1 MVPTIAEAG
10 RLIARKELSPLE
22 LTKTL
27 LARIEALE
35 PHLNAF
41 ITLTADAALADAK
54 RAETDI
60 AAGRALGPLHG
71 IPYGLKDIYDAEGLP
86 TTGHSRTRIGHVAAR
101 DATTT
106 AKLRAA
112 GGVLIGKLATHEF
125 AHGGPS
131 FDLPWPP
138 ARNPWNPAHVT
149 GGSSSG
155 SGAAVAAGL
164 VLGALGSDTGG
175 SIRNP
180 AAYCG
185 LVGLK
190 PTYGLVSRHG
200 IFPNSFTFDHAGPL
214 TWTVEDCAIVMQ
226 AIAGHDPHDP
236 GSADVAIPD
245 YRAALAGG
253 IKGQRVGVVRHFWEE
268 DLPANDEV
276 RAAMERSLAVLRG
289 LGAVIEYVRLRPLQE
304 YSDVKIAIAESELY
318 AVHEPELRQRP
329 NAFGWDFLGRA
340 LAACLFGS
348 VDYVQA
354 QRQRRRILE
363 EMQAVYARY
372 DLLVTAGPYGP
383 APRFE
388 SHRTLAFWQKPNITS
403 PFNVT
408 GGPALVMCN
417 GFSASGL
424 PLSVQLVGRPFDEVG
439 VLRAAAALEAATPW
453 RERRPALEF
462 GKTPATNAVP
472 EETPPP
478 PDAATRA
485 WVARKVAAVGLTLD
499 ERLFA
504 QLCEVAPYIEA
515 MSQRLARD
523 HPVEREPAS
532 VADLALLKRR

>member
-1 MVPTIAEAG
+1 MIPTIAEAG
-10 RLIARKELSPLE
+10 RLIARKELSPVE
-22 LTKTL
+22 LVRDA
-27 LARIEALE
+27 LARIEQAE
-35 PHLNAF
+35 PQLNAF
-41 ITLTADAALADAK
+41 IALTADAALVEAK
-54 RAETDI
+54 RAEAEI
-60 AAGRALGPLHG
+60 MAGRHRGPLHG

-86 TTGHSRTRIGHVAAR
+86 TTGHSRIRLGHVAAR

-112 GGVLIGKLATHEF
+112 GGILMGKLATHEF

-155 SGAAVAAGL
+155 SGAAVAAGF

-180 AAYCG
+180 ASFCG

-200 IFPNSFTFDHAGPL
+200 VFPNSFTFDHAGPMV
-214 TWTVEDCAIVMQ
+214 WTVEDCAILLQ
-226 AIAGHDPHDP
+226 AIAGHDAADP
-236 GSADVAIPD
+236 GSADVAPPD
-245 YRAALAGG
+245 YRAALGGG
-253 IKGQRVGVVRHFWEE
+253 IKGLRIGVVRHFWEE

-276 RAAMERSLAVLRG
+276 RAAMAQSLRVLG
-289 LGAVIEYVRLRPLQE
+289 ELGARVEDVRLRPLQD
-304 YSDVKIAIAESELY
+304 YYDVKIVIAESELY
-318 AVHEPELRQRP
+318 AVHEPELRKRP
-329 NAFGWDFLGRA
+329 GDFGSDFLGRA
-340 LAACLFGS
+340 LGACLFGS

-363 EMQAVYARY
+363 EMASVYARY

-388 SHRTLAFWQKPNITS
+388 SHRTVTFWQKPNITT

-408 GGPALVMCN
+408 AGPALVMCN

-424 PLSVQLVGRPFDEVG
+424 PLSIQLVGRPFDEAG

-453 RERRPALEF
+453 RAQRPSLAYGAAKIANTVPDDAF
-462 GKTPATNAVP
+462 PTPEPAV
-472 EETPPP
+472 
-478 PDAATRA
+478 RA
-485 WVARKVAAVGLTLD
+485 RIEAVAASYGLPLD
-499 ERLFA
+499 QRQLF
-504 QLCEVAPYIEA
+504 QLCEAAPHIDA
-515 MSQRLARD
+515 MRQRLARD
-523 HPVEREPAS
+523 QPIGREPAS
-532 VADLALLKRR
+532 AVDLALLARR